1 MRIEIP
7 QIFWHGNRDR
17 IMSIDFYPNT
27 NLLITSGAESENKM
41 FVKLWRIEEMIIE
54 ASSQN
59 NIQVPIS
66 GTGPQSPFD
75 DNQNTGNNTTN
86 NQNGNNFQTLTDP
99 ENNSNVRIKPVFECE
114 LNGAHISTVNICR
127 FSPNGKYL
135 ATGSDDNTV
144 IIWVQK
150 SRPTNFGSSEE
161 KISWSN
167 YKILRGHSGDVYDL
181 SWNPESKYLI
191 SGSVDNY
198 CMIWNIE
205 KAKCVNRFMDHEHF
219 VQGVSWDPRNKYI
232 LTQSSDKSVRFY
244 KNTQSKLEMKFIY
257 INQLKRFEI
266 KSNNKNNNNQNINN
280 NKEENLNK
288 TNININNNENIEQ
301 PKTNN
306 NNDSNNNKMIIEEEQ
321 NNNQNNNLVNSNNN
335 PINNTNNQIEN
346 QISNQVKKEKEKDLN
361 QKNLVTYHYYFADED
376 QCNTF
381 VRRSS
386 FSPDGKICLL
396 VSGVMQN
403 PNKKDELNFV
413 VWGVSRKDFSKP
425 QFYIPTLNKSS
436 TCVRFCPLIFHKKE
450 NESDSPALLDLNY
463 VMIFAIGTND
473 SVFIYGTDSIQP
485 RYAITN
491 IHYQSITDLAWNG
504 DKMLAISSSDG
515 YISFVV
521 FEENELG
528 IAYKPEDI
536 NWDDEKF
543 KKQYQ
548 LYFDV
553 DIKKNVMSNTQNI
566 ITDIKIKKKKNNTNV
581 INNNN
586 DINNNNII
594 QDKDKNDNINNEIK
608 DIKVEEENNNEKI
621 EQEINNEENKEEN
634 IKKEKMEEENP

>member
-41 FVKLWRIEEMIIE
+41 FVKLWRIEQVTIDTSIP
-54 ASSQN
+54 QPQTP
-59 NIQVPIS
+59 IQIPQS
-66 GTGPQSPFD
+66 GPQSPFD
-75 DNQNTGNNTTN
+75 ENQNSNSANLAANLNNN
-86 NQNGNNFQTLTDP
+86 LLQTLTDP
-99 ENNSNVRIKPVFECE
+99 ENTSNSRIKPIFECE
-114 LNGAHISTVNICR
+114 LNGAHISTVNVCR

-135 ATGSDDNTV
+135 ATGSDDNSV

-150 SRPTNFGSSEE
+150 SRPLNFGSAEE
-161 KISWSN
+161 KICWSN

-191 SGSVDNY
+191 SGSVDNC

-244 KNTQSKLEMKFIY
+244 KNTNSKLEMKFIY

-266 KSNNKNNNNQNINN
+266 KNNSNKNNTNINN
-280 NKEENLNK
+280 NINNNTENINK
-288 TNININNNENIEQ
+288 TNTNENIQPQQQDNISNSNNENKMSIE
-301 PKTNN
+301 
-306 NNDSNNNKMIIEEEQ
+306 DEQ
-321 NNNQNNNLVNSNNN
+321 NKNNTNNQNNNNNN
-335 PINNTNNQIEN
+335 NNNQQLPN
-346 QISNQVKKEKEKDLN
+346 QIKKEKESN
-361 QKNLVTYHYYFADED
+361 QKNVVTYHYYFADED

-403 PNKKDELNFV
+403 PQIKNELNFV
-413 VWGVSRKDFSKP
+413 VWGVSRKDFSRP

-450 NESDSPALLDLNY
+450 NDADNSTPALLDLNY

-504 DKMLAISSSDG
+504 DKMLAVSSSDG
-515 YISFVV
+515 YISFII

-528 IAYKPEDI
+528 VPYKPQDI

-543 KKQYQ
+543 KKM
-548 LYFDV
+548 L
-553 DIKKNVMSNTQNI
+553 
-566 ITDIKIKKKKNNTNV
+566 
-581 INNNN
+581 
-586 DINNNNII
+586 
-594 QDKDKNDNINNEIK
+594 
-608 DIKVEEENNNEKI
+608 
-621 EQEINNEENKEEN
+621 
-634 IKKEKMEEENP
+634 

>member
-1 MRIEIP
+1 MHVEIP

-17 IMSIDFYPNT
+17 IMSIDFYPNS
-27 NLLITSGAESENKM
+27 NYLVTSGAESENKM
-41 FVKLWRIEEMIIE
+41 YVKLWRIEEVLVDSIN
-54 ASSQN
+54 SNLNQTQQNPLYSQN
-59 NIQVPIS
+59 NPI
-66 GTGPQSPFD
+66 
-75 DNQNTGNNTTN
+75 NQYQEDQKDSNNAN
-86 NQNGNNFQTLTDP
+86 NNNLNNNFQTLTDP
-99 ENNSNVRIKPVFECE
+99 ENTSNYRIKPVFECE

-150 SRPTNFGSSEE
+150 SRPATFGSTEE
-161 KISWSN
+161 KVSWCN

-181 SWNPESKYLI
+181 SWNPDSKYLI

-266 KSNNKNNNNQNINN
+266 KNKNNSN
-280 NKEENLNK
+280 
-288 TNININNNENIEQ
+288 NNNENKI
-301 PKTNN
+301 NN
-306 NNDSNNNKMIIEEEQ
+306 NIEKLEQNKEENNKMIIEEDKNK
-321 NNNQNNNLVNSNNN
+321 NNY
-335 PINNTNNQIEN
+335 INNINN
-346 QISNQVKKEKEKDLN
+346 KKENN
-361 QKNLVTYHYYFADED
+361 QKNILTYHYYFADED
-376 QCNTF
+376 QCSTF
-381 VRRSS
+381 VRRSC

-403 PNKKDELNFV
+403 PLDKNELDFV
-413 VWGVSRKDFSKP
+413 VWGVSRKDFSRPK
-425 QFYIPTLNKSS
+425 FYIPTLNKSS
-436 TCVRFCPLIFHKKE
+436 TCVRFCPLIFHKKK
-450 NESDSPALLDLNY
+450 NDSNVPALLDLNY

-485 RYAITN
+485 RYALTN

-515 YISFVV
+515 YISFVS
-521 FEENELG
+521 FEKNELG
-528 IAYKPEDI
+528 IPFKPEEI

-553 DIKKNVMSNTQNI
+553 DIKKNVMSNAQNI
-566 ITDIKIKKKKNNTNV
+566 ITDIKIKKKKNNNNN

-586 DINNNNII
+586 DINNNNINNTNVN
-594 QDKDKNDNINNEIK
+594 QDKENLNEIK
-608 DIKVEEENNNEKI
+608 EMKVEEENKINIEK
-621 EQEINNEENKEEN
+621 NNEENINEN
-634 IKKEKMEEENP
+634 IEQEKMELENQLNN

>member
-41 FVKLWRIEEMIIE
+41 FVKLWRIEQVTIDTSISQPP
-54 ASSQN
+54 SS
-59 NIQVPIS
+59 VPILS
-66 GTGPQSPFD
+66 TGPQSPFD
-75 DNQNTGNNTTN
+75 ENQPSANLDTN
-86 NQNGNNFQTLTDP
+86 LPETLLRTLTDP
-99 ENNSNVRIKPVFECE
+99 ENTSNSRIKPVFECE
-114 LNGAHISTVNICR
+114 LNGAHISTVNVCR

-150 SRPTNFGSSEE
+150 SRPLNFGSSEE
-161 KISWSN
+161 KICWSN

-191 SGSVDNY
+191 SGSVDNC

-244 KNTQSKLEMKFIY
+244 KNTNSKLEMKFIY

-266 KSNNKNNNNQNINN
+266 KNNSNKNNTNLNSNNNNINN
-280 NKEENLNK
+280 NVENNNK
-288 TNININNNENIEQ
+288 TNTNENALPQQQDIANNNNEN
-301 PKTNN
+301 
-306 NNDSNNNKMIIEEEQ
+306 KMPIEEEQ
-321 NNNQNNNLVNSNNN
+321 NK
-335 PINNTNNQIEN
+335 I
-346 QISNQVKKEKEKDLN
+346 KKEKDSN
-361 QKNLVTYHYYFADED
+361 QKNVVTYHYYFADED

-403 PNKKDELNFV
+403 PQNKNELNFV
-413 VWGVSRKDFSKP
+413 VWGVSRKDFSRP

-436 TCVRFCPLIFHKKE
+436 TCVRFCPLIFHKKDPDPD
-450 NESDSPALLDLNY
+450 NTTPALLDLNY

-504 DKMLAISSSDG
+504 DKMLAVSSSDG
-515 YISFVV
+515 YISFVI

-528 IAYKPEDI
+528 VPYKPEEI

-553 DIKKNVMSNTQNI
+553 DINKNVMSNAQNI
-566 ITDIKIKKKKNNTNV
+566 ITDVKIKKKKINNQNSNTNNNINNNLNENKIEEENR

-586 DINNNNII
+586 NT
-594 QDKDKNDNINNEIK
+594 
-608 DIKVEEENNNEKI
+608 EK
-621 EQEINNEENKEEN
+621 NNEENIEL
-634 IKKEKMEEENP
+634 EKMEVENQLNN

>member
-17 IMSIDFYPNT
+17 IMSIDFYPNS
-27 NLLITSGAESENKM
+27 NFLVTSGAESENKM
-41 FVKLWRIEEMIIE
+41 YVKLWRIETILIDNTNSNQPQVQENSE
-54 ASSQN
+54 KPQN
-59 NIQVPIS
+59 NTQNKN
-66 GTGPQSPFD
+66 F
-75 DNQNTGNNTTN
+75 NQEGEKDSQALNN
-86 NQNGNNFQTLTDP
+86 NQNNNFQTLTDA
-99 ENNSNVRIKPVFECE
+99 ENNSNYRIKPVFECE

-144 IIWVQK
+144 IIWAQK
-150 SRPTNFGSSEE
+150 SRPATFGSTEE
-161 KISWSN
+161 KVCWSN
-167 YKILRGHSGDVYDL
+167 HKILRGHSGDVYDL

-191 SGSVDNY
+191 SGSVDNC

-244 KNTQSKLEMKFIY
+244 KNAESKFEMKFIY

-266 KSNNKNNNNQNINN
+266 KNKNNNEQV
-280 NKEENLNK
+280 KEETIKMAIEEDK
-288 TNININNNENIEQ
+288 TNIANLNNLNNAINN
-301 PKTNN
+301 
-306 NNDSNNNKMIIEEEQ
+306 
-321 NNNQNNNLVNSNNN
+321 
-335 PINNTNNQIEN
+335 
-346 QISNQVKKEKEKDLN
+346 KKEKDN
-361 QKNLVTYHYYFADED
+361 PQKNTLVYHYYFADED

-381 VRRSS
+381 VRRSC

-403 PNKKDELNFV
+403 PLDKNEIDFV

-425 QFYIPTLNKSS
+425 KFYIPTLNKSS

-450 NESDSPALLDLNY
+450 NNDGSAPALLDLNY

-485 RYAITN
+485 RYALTN
-491 IHYQSITDLAWNG
+491 IHYQSITDLAWNS

-515 YISFVV
+515 YISFVS

-528 IAYKPEDI
+528 IPFKPEDI
-536 NWDDEKF
+536 TWEDEKF

-553 DIKKNVMSNTQNI
+553 DINKNVMNNTQNV
-566 ITDIKIKKKKNNTNV
+566 ITDIKIKKKKNLNGNENTS
-581 INNNN
+581 NNNEN
-586 DINNNNII
+586 KNEVNNINENNAIKNVEDNYEANKDEDKSKITKDNINVKDINENG
-594 QDKDKNDNINNEIK
+594 QSNDNIN
-608 DIKVEEENNNEKI
+608 
-621 EQEINNEENKEEN
+621 
-634 IKKEKMEEENP
+634 EKMDIENP

>member
-41 FVKLWRIEEMIIE
+41 FVKLWRIEQVTIDTSIP
-54 ASSQN
+54 QPQTP
-59 NIQVPIS
+59 IQIPQS
-66 GTGPQSPFD
+66 GPQSPFD
-75 DNQNTGNNTTN
+75 ENQNSNSANLAANLNNN
-86 NQNGNNFQTLTDP
+86 LLQTLTDP
-99 ENNSNVRIKPVFECE
+99 ENTSNSRIKPIFECE
-114 LNGAHISTVNICR
+114 LNGAHISTVNVCR

-135 ATGSDDNTV
+135 ATGSDDNSV

-150 SRPTNFGSSEE
+150 SRPLNFGSAEE
-161 KISWSN
+161 KICWSN

-191 SGSVDNY
+191 SGSVDNC

-244 KNTQSKLEMKFIY
+244 KNTNSKLEMKFIY

-266 KSNNKNNNNQNINN
+266 KNNSNKNNANINN
-280 NKEENLNK
+280 NINNNTENINK
-288 TNININNNENIEQ
+288 TNTNENIQPQQQDNISNSNNENKMSIE
-301 PKTNN
+301 
-306 NNDSNNNKMIIEEEQ
+306 DEQ
-321 NNNQNNNLVNSNNN
+321 NKNNTNNQNNN
-335 PINNTNNQIEN
+335 NNQQLPN
-346 QISNQVKKEKEKDLN
+346 QIKKEKESN
-361 QKNLVTYHYYFADED
+361 QKNVVTYHYYFADED

-403 PNKKDELNFV
+403 PQNKNELNFV
-413 VWGVSRKDFSKP
+413 VWGVSRKDFSRP

-450 NESDSPALLDLNY
+450 ADPDNSTPALLDLNY

-504 DKMLAISSSDG
+504 DKMLAVSSSDG
-515 YISFVV
+515 YISFII

-528 IAYKPEDI
+528 VPYKPQDI

-553 DIKKNVMSNTQNI
+553 DINKNVMNNTQNI
-566 ITDIKIKKKKNNTNV
+566 ITDIKIKKKKNNNPTTNT
-581 INNNN
+581 NNNN
-586 DINNNNII
+586 NLIEN
-594 QDKDKNDNINNEIK
+594 KT
-608 DIKVEEENNNEKI
+608 EEENRINNNEK
-621 EQEINNEENKEEN
+621 NNEENIEQ
-634 IKKEKMEEENP
+634 EKMEVENQLNN

>member
-17 IMSIDFYPNT
+17 IMTIDFYPNT

-41 FVKLWRIEEMIIE
+41 FVKLWRIEEVTIDT
-54 ASSQN
+54 SLSQN
-59 NIQVPIS
+59 TLPQLPAQQQ
-66 GTGPQSPFD
+66 GLQSPFD
-75 DNQNTGNNTTN
+75 DNQNGTNTPN
-86 NQNGNNFQTLTDP
+86 NQNNNNFQTLTDP
-99 ENNSNVRIKPVFECE
+99 ENTSNVRIKPVFECE

-135 ATGSDDNTV
+135 ATGSDDNTAV
-144 IIWVQK
+144 IWVQK

-161 KISWSN
+161 KICWSN

-244 KNTQSKLEMKFIY
+244 KNTNSKLEMKFIY

-266 KSNNKNNNNQNINN
+266 KNNNKNSN
-280 NKEENLNK
+280 
-288 TNININNNENIEQ
+288 NNNENIN
-301 PKTNN
+301 KVNN
-306 NNDSNNNKMIIEEEQ
+306 NSNNNENLQEKKEENKMPIEEEQ
-321 NNNQNNNLVNSNNN
+321 NN
-335 PINNTNNQIEN
+335 PINNQTI
-346 QISNQVKKEKEKDLN
+346 NQVKKDKDKDKEKDPN
-361 QKNLVTYHYYFADED
+361 PKNVVTYHYYFADED

-403 PNKKDELNFV
+403 PLDKDELNYV
-413 VWGVSRKDFSKP
+413 VWGVSRKDFSRP

-436 TCVRFCPLIFHKKE
+436 TCVRFCPLIFHKRE
-450 NESDSPALLDLNY
+450 IDPDNTAPALLDLNY

-528 IAYKPEDI
+528 IPFKPQDI

-553 DIKKNVMSNTQNI
+553 DIKKNVMSNAQNI
-566 ITDIKIKKKKNNTNV
+566 ITDIKIKKKKNNNNN

-586 DINNNNII
+586 DINNNNINNTNVN
-594 QDKDKNDNINNEIK
+594 QDKENLNEIK
-608 DIKVEEENNNEKI
+608 EMKVEEENKINIEK
-621 EQEINNEENKEEN
+621 NNEENINEN
-634 IKKEKMEEENP
+634 IEQEKMELENQLNN

>member
-41 FVKLWRIEEMIIE
+41 FVKLWRIEQVTIDTSISQPP
-54 ASSQN
+54 SST
-59 NIQVPIS
+59 PIS
-66 GTGPQSPFD
+66 SIGPQSPFD
-75 DNQNTGNNTTN
+75 ENQPSANLDTN
-86 NQNGNNFQTLTDP
+86 LTETLLRTLTDP
-99 ENNSNVRIKPVFECE
+99 ENTSNSRIKPVFECE
-114 LNGAHISTVNICR
+114 LNGAHISTVNVCR

-150 SRPTNFGSSEE
+150 SRPLNFGSSEE
-161 KISWSN
+161 KICWSN

-191 SGSVDNY
+191 SGSVDNC

-244 KNTQSKLEMKFIY
+244 KNTNSKLEMKFIY

-266 KSNNKNNNNQNINN
+266 KNNNNKNNTNLNSNNNNINN
-280 NKEENLNK
+280 NIENNNNNNK
-288 TNININNNENIEQ
+288 TNTNENALPQQQDITNNNNEN
-301 PKTNN
+301 
-306 NNDSNNNKMIIEEEQ
+306 KMPIEEEQ
-321 NNNQNNNLVNSNNN
+321 NK
-335 PINNTNNQIEN
+335 I
-346 QISNQVKKEKEKDLN
+346 KKEKDSN
-361 QKNLVTYHYYFADED
+361 QKNVVTYHYYFADED

-403 PNKKDELNFV
+403 PQNKNELNFV
-413 VWGVSRKDFSKP
+413 VWGVSRKDFSRP

-436 TCVRFCPLIFHKKE
+436 TCVRFCPLIFKKKDPDPD
-450 NESDSPALLDLNY
+450 NTTPALLDLNY

-504 DKMLAISSSDG
+504 DKMLAVSSSDG
-515 YISFVV
+515 YISFVI

-528 IAYKPEDI
+528 VPYKPEEI

-553 DIKKNVMSNTQNI
+553 DINKNVMSNTQNI
-566 ITDIKIKKKKNNTNV
+566 ITDIKIKKKKNNNQSANINTNT
-581 INNNN
+581 NNNN
-586 DINNNNII
+586 LNENKIEEENRINNNNI
-594 QDKDKNDNINNEIK
+594 
-608 DIKVEEENNNEKI
+608 EK
-621 EQEINNEENKEEN
+621 NNEENIEQ
-634 IKKEKMEEENP
+634 EKMEVENQLNN